1 MREMDTFIQLFAA
14 FYVTLSVENQIFRQ
28 FWTPAYYKT
37 IINLMPK
44 YGFRYSTRLQRQFTQ
59 NIQELSRDLE
69 TESRKKGAC
78 MLLVCIVLLSYS
90 IFLPDS
96 TTIPVSHILS
106 LTAYV
111 ILAFTGIVFSQY
123 WFRRWRYVV
132 IHGTLSLLVAIA
144 VGYIYK
150 KWGYPINDPL
160 DSHKVLLAN
169 ITKTCI
175 ISVLIFPIIWQL
187 FINWLYSEVFQR
199 HLIRLLN
206 SEADLYRKFW
216 GAYMRNDQN
225 GIPSEYG
232 GIIIAAFMDGRSGD
246 LQITDA
252 TNTLYD
258 RLLSA
263 CTRPRIRELL
273 CYIGKNCEEIRPIGM
288 VDLNYL
294 PDVNEQVPTRPA
306 PQKEKSTGFRT
317 GVLRPYKGK
326 KKKQ

>member
-132 IHGTLSLLVAIA
+132 IHGTLSLFVAIA

-160 DSHKVLLAN
+160 DSHKVLLTN

-175 ISVLIFPIIWQL
+175 ISVLIFPIIWKL
-187 FINWLYSEVFQR
+187 FINW
-199 HLIRLLN
+199 
-206 SEADLYRKFW
+206 
-216 GAYMRNDQN
+216 
-225 GIPSEYG
+225 
-232 GIIIAAFMDGRSGD
+232 
-246 LQITDA
+246 
-252 TNTLYD
+252 
-258 RLLSA
+258 
-263 CTRPRIRELL
+263 
-273 CYIGKNCEEIRPIGM
+273 
-288 VDLNYL
+288 
-294 PDVNEQVPTRPA
+294 
-306 PQKEKSTGFRT
+306 
-317 GVLRPYKGK
+317 
-326 KKKQ
+326 